1 MSNFSEN
8 LTHFHSALK
17 SGADA
22 FTRSMLLK
30 RLLREA
36 EKPYLTRQQLDT
48 IDRHI
53 AELRQLI
60 YRQVRLVEKDKL
72 KSHDGERV
80 QNLLATLNDLMSDY
94 QTLRRKISAAAEQ
107 D

>member
-60 YRQVRLVEKDKL
+60 YRQVQLVEKDKL
-72 KSHDGERV
+72 KSREAERV

-94 QTLRRKISAAAEQ
+94 QTLRRK
-107 D
+107 

>member
-1 MSNFSEN
+1 M
-8 LTHFHSALK
+8 LTHLRARCCSNGCCVKRK
-17 SGADA
+17 S
-22 FTRSMLLK
+22 L
-30 RLLREA
+30 
-36 EKPYLTRQQLDT
+36 LTRQQLDT

-60 YRQVRLVEKDKL
+60 YRQVQLVEKDKL
-72 KSHDGERV
+72 ESHDAERV

-94 QTLRRKISAAAEQ
+94 QILRRKISTAAEQ